1 MVLLL
6 YFAPDSHFTTNEV
19 HPGVAMDRPHPRACV
34 GYQRMGEKTGLHPGQ
49 VALVGFVNAVCDVP
63 ANFEDDRTFGSY
75 SGMCHEDRL
84 VSAFAYEHIQYND
97 IATDTARA
105 LHPQLR
111 LCVREADWAGV
122 ASILTR
128 APLCH

>member
-1 MVLLL
+1 ML
-6 YFAPDSHFTTNEV
+6 ACFTANEM
-19 HPGVAMDRPHPRACV
+19 HPGVAMDRPHPRACD
-34 GYQRMGEKTGLHPGQ
+34 GYQRMGERKGLHPGQ
-49 VALVGFVNAVCDVP
+49 VALVDFVYAACVVP
-63 ANFEDDRTFGSY
+63 ANFEDDRTFGPC

-84 VSAFAYEHIQYND
+84 TSAFAYEQIQYND

-105 LHPQLR
+105 LHPELR
-111 LCVREADWAGV
+111 FCVREADWTGV